1 MTKKQLKQ
9 VARKIADLEMIVQ
22 NSSIPDEVHDAKN
35 EIMKYQSSLT
45 LDDMIVLDALIQEII
60 K

>member
-9 VARKIADLEMIVQ
+9 VARKIADLEMIIQ

-45 LDDMIVLDALIQEII
+45 LDDMIVLDALIQEMI

>member
-9 VARKIADLEMIVQ
+9 VARKIADLEMIIQ
-22 NSSIPDEVHDAKN
+22 NSSVPDEVHDAKN

-45 LDDMIVLDALIQEII
+45 LDDMIVLDALIQEMI